1 MSKDVKKQDNKNITV
16 QELKN
21 LIPQL
26 LEEFCTINK
35 IEDLHKESNNV
46 FMAFLKY
53 VNKTVIEPNKKSLIK
68 CDHGT
73 NNQTDYNKLY
83 EILDLYIDLC
93 MLYDAT
99 VTILGFSCFS
109 GLERETIYNLQYKN
123 THTEQYN
130 NITKQWYKADESSPT
145 GYDIFQKLREFEEQ
159 TTLNCR
165 KYNDLRIIARL
176 NRITNGA
183 YRDYTQVDNAIT
195 RKALTSEEVVEKYGS
210 IESSENT
217 ALLTDKNDE

>member
-1 MSKDVKKQDNKNITV
+1 MSKDIKKQDNNKMTV
-16 QELKN
+16 QELKS

-46 FMAFLKY
+46 FMAFLRY
-53 VNKTVIEPNKKSLIK
+53 VNKTVITPNKKSLIK

-83 EILDLYIDLC
+83 EILDIYIDLC

-99 VTILGFSCFS
+99 VTILGFSVFS
-109 GLERETIYNLQYKN
+109 GMERETIYNLQYKDKP
-123 THTEQYN
+123 TEHYN

-145 GYDIFQKLREFEEQ
+145 GYDIFQKLRDFEEQ

-195 RKALTSEEVVEKYGS
+195 RKTLTSEEVAEKYGR
-210 IESSENT
+210 IESNEDT
-217 ALLTDKNDE
+217 LYLTDKNDA